1 LKDRKN
7 PYILLIAVGFS
18 SLASHPFGPGRSPG
32 LVTATDDTP
41 LPVSSISNI
50 STFPLRRFGSDAF
63 AYGLVAAFIFVLTG
77 GLWFLWQT
85 DVEWAHVEDRMNAWT
100 QAAETSSELG
110 PILAN
115 IYTVGLVPSGTT
127 EEPAQDRVT
136 EIRKTYESKFAIVAE
151 RVRSLSIAADR
162 ESVLK
167 ELDNIQT
174 GAQAMLGLADTLRG
188 PGRTR
193 LNDPA
198 ESGRLTEVLRL
209 MEERYGAAAKALQRL
224 QKHEHNF
231 AVELSRERIHLS
243 EKYHNIAYGTGALL
257 MLLFGLSV
265 GCLWLRN
272 RQARGDAAS
281 LHAIQADRKEAEQEY
296 QSLFDNAGEG
306 IFQTTP
312 EGRIVKANRSFARM
326 YGYESPQQLMEKV
339 TDAAQLFVDSS
350 QRQALLDTLKVED
363 AVSNFEFEVMRA
375 DGRLI
380 WVRENVR
387 AIRNERGELRYLEGT
402 VEDVSDV
409 WWGEQRRRLQYS
421 LARVL
426 GDSATV
432 DEARP
437 EVIST
442 ICKAMGWDAGIF
454 FQVTGS
460 ELHALEMWHL
470 PDLEMDELQMALPHL
485 VFKKGQRLV
494 GEAWAEAE
502 PKWIAELS
510 AELHYANADLL
521 QACGMAAVFATP
533 IALDGEVQYV
543 LELFSSKIAL
553 PDPELLQVLGSI
565 SSQLGH
571 LMERKRSEEALRRS
585 EMRKAAILRSAL
597 DCIIT
602 FDLDGQITEFNP
614 AAERA
619 FGYTAAEAMGRELA
633 ELIIP
638 ESLRES
644 HRRGLALY
652 SATTVG
658 TMAGRRIELI
668 AMRADGKEFPVEMSI
683 SRIVIDGKPM
693 FTGYMRDISERQ
705 EAERIT
711 SELAAVVANSNDAIV
726 ACTLEGRIVSWNVGA
741 ERIYGYASEEA
752 IGKQLDI
759 LIPPDRLDEF
769 PQALTMVKRGES
781 VANYETIRLRK
792 DAKRISVSLTDS
804 PIRSESGRITGLSSI
819 ARDIT
824 ERKRLEEELL
834 QSQKMDAVGRLAGG
848 IAHDFNNILTAILG
862 YSDLIIGQIDER
874 QWMYKHLTEIRKAA
888 DFAASLTHQLL
899 AFSRRQPLFLRVFS
913 INDTVK
919 NMQKML
925 QRVIGEHIQIHTH
938 LKAEIGRLKADPSQ
952 LEQVLLNL
960 CVNARD
966 AMPKGGSITIETSD
980 VTYFLDDFYS
990 VNEMPAGE
998 YVKLVVCDTGTGM
1011 TPEVKKHIFE
1021 PFFTTKEKGQ
1031 GTGLG
1036 LATCY
1041 GIVKQSGG
1049 YITVD
1054 SHVDVGTTFSI
1065 YLPRVDESGEKSNIR
1080 KEVGQLPGGH
1090 ETVLYVEDEIT
1101 VRSLT
1106 AHVLRRLGYTVLE
1119 AASGK
1124 QARDAIENYNGREV
1138 HLLFSDVVLPDAGGK
1153 ELADWIRETRSG
1165 RTKILFT
1172 SGYVDESILK
1182 RHGLEGGTAFLQK
1195 PFTPADLAKKVR
1207 EVLDNPET

>member
-1 LKDRKN
+1 
-7 PYILLIAVGFS
+7 
-18 SLASHPFGPGRSPG
+18 
-32 LVTATDDTP
+32 
-41 LPVSSISNI
+41 
-50 STFPLRRFGSDAF
+50 
-63 AYGLVAAFIFVLTG
+63 
-77 GLWFLWQT
+77 
-85 DVEWAHVEDRMNAWT
+85 MNAWT

-110 PILAN
+110 PILAS
-115 IYTVGLVPSGTT
+115 IYTVGVEPPIP
-127 EEPAQDRVT
+127 EETPVLDPVIEA
-136 EIRKTYESKFAIVAE
+136 RKAYEGKFSVVAE

-174 GAQAMLGLADTLRG
+174 GAQAMLGVADTLRG
-188 PGRTR
+188 PGRPQLDEPEQR
-193 LNDPA
+193 
-198 ESGRLTEVLRL
+198 GRFTEMLRL
-209 MEERYGAAAKALQRL
+209 MQERYGAAAKALQLL

-231 AVELSRERIHLS
+231 AVELSRERILLA
-243 EKYHNIAYGTGALL
+243 EKYHQIAYGTGA
-257 MLLFGLSV
+257 MLFLIFGASV
-265 GCLWLRN
+265 GSLWLRN
-272 RQARGDAAS
+272 RQARGDAARLQGVDKS
-281 LHAIQADRKEAEQEY
+281 RKEAEHEY
-296 QSLFDNAGEG
+296 RSLFDNAIEG

-312 EGRIVKANRSFARM
+312 KGQILTANRALARM
-326 YGYESPQQLMEKV
+326 YGYDSPQQLIEKV
-339 TDAAQLFVDSS
+339 TDVAKQLYVDPS
-350 QRQALLDTLKVED
+350 QRQALLEALKRED
-363 AVSNFEFEVMRA
+363 VVSNFEFEIMRA

-380 WVRENVR
+380 WVRESVR
-387 AIRNERGELRYLEGT
+387 AIRNEDGELRCLEGT

-426 GDSATV
+426 GNSTTV
-432 DEARP
+432 EQARP
-437 EVIST
+437 EIIST
-442 ICKAMGWDAGIF
+442 ICKAMGWDVGIF
-454 FQVTGS
+454 LEVAGT
-460 ELHALEMWHL
+460 ELHAIEMWSV
-470 PDLEMDELQMALPHL
+470 PDMEMEELRMALPHL
-485 VFKKGQRLV
+485 VYKRGQRLA
-494 GEAWAEAE
+494 GEAWSEGE

-510 AELHYANADLL
+510 SELHYANADLL
-521 QACGMAAVFATP
+521 QACGMSAAFAVP

-571 LMERKRSEEALRRS
+571 LMERKRSEEALRKS

-602 FDLDGQITEFNP
+602 FDLDGKITEFNP

-619 FGYTAAEAMGRELA
+619 FGYTTEEALGRELA

-652 SATTVG
+652 NATTMG
-658 TMAGRRIELI
+658 TMAGRRMELI
-668 AMRADGKEFPVEMSI
+668 AMRADGSEFPVEMSI

-693 FTGYMRDISERQ
+693 FTGYMRDITERQ

-741 ERIYGYASEEA
+741 ERIYGYSVEEA
-752 IGKQLDI
+752 VGKQLDV

-792 DAKRISVSLTDS
+792 DGKRISVSLTDS

-862 YSDLIIGQIDER
+862 YSDLLIGQIDER
-874 QWMYKHLTEIRKAA
+874 QWMYKHLSEIRKAA

-966 AMPKGGSITIETSD
+966 AMPKGGSITIETAD

-998 YVKLVVCDTGTGM
+998 YVKLTICDTGTGM
-1011 TPEVKKHIFE
+1011 TPDVKKHIFE

-1054 SHVDVGTTFSI
+1054 SQVGVGTTFSI
-1065 YLPRVDESGEKSNIR
+1065 YLPRVDESGEKSSIR

-1124 QARDAIENYNGREV
+1124 QARDAIENFNGREV

-1165 RTKILFT
+1165 RTKLLFT

-1182 RHGLEGGTAFLQK
+1182 RHGLEIGTAFLQK
-1195 PFTPADLAKKVR
+1195 PFTPADLARKVR
-1207 EVLDNPET
+1207 EVLDSSEN

>member
-1 LKDRKN
+1 MRCGLDGAEERA
-7 PYILLIAVGFS
+7 YFEGRCRL
-18 SLASHPFGPGRSPG
+18 PFACLPTPKGPGHLPAQASAPG
-32 LVTATDDTP
+32 NPP
-41 LPVSSISNI
+41 LLVSSNPNI
-50 STFPLRRFGSDAF
+50 STPPLRRIGSDAL
-63 AYGLVAAFIFVLTG
+63 AYGLAAAFVAVLG
-77 GLWFLWQT
+77 AGWWLLWQT
-85 DVEWAHVEDRMNAWT
+85 DSEWKRVEDRMRGWT
-100 QAAETSSELG
+100 EAAEI
-110 PILAN
+110 P
-115 IYTVGLVPSGTT
+115 
-127 EEPAQDRVT
+127 
-136 EIRKTYESKFAIVAE
+136 E
-151 RVRSLSIAADR
+151 R
-162 ESVLK
+162 
-167 ELDNIQT
+167 
-174 GAQAMLGLADTLRG
+174 
-188 PGRTR
+188 
-193 LNDPA
+193 
-198 ESGRLTEVLRL
+198 
-209 MEERYGAAAKALQRL
+209 
-224 QKHEHNF
+224 NF
-231 AVELSRERIHLS
+231 ANELSRERVGLVA
-243 EKYHNIAYGTGALL
+243 KYHHIAYGTAAVLL
-257 MLLFGLSV
+257 LIFAASAAR
-265 GCLWLRN
+265 LWQHH
-272 RQARGDAAS
+272 RQAREDALAVETEQK
-281 LHAIQADRKEAEQEY
+281 AGREAAQEY
-296 QSLFDNAGEG
+296 HSLFDNASEG

-312 EGRIVKANRSFARM
+312 DGRIITANRALARM
-326 YGYESPQQLMEKV
+326 YGYESPQQLMETV
-339 TDAAQLFVDSS
+339 TDVATQLYVEPG
-350 QRQALLDTLKVED
+350 QRQALLDALRLTD
-363 AVSNFEFEVMRA
+363 AVSNFEFEVVRA
-375 DGRLI
+375 DGRMI

-387 AIRNERGELRYLEGT
+387 AVRNERGELRHLEGT

-409 WWGEQRRRLQYS
+409 WWGEQRRRLQYA

-432 DEARP
+432 EEARP
-437 EVIST
+437 QILST
-442 ICKAMGWDAGIF
+442 ICKALGWDVGIF
-454 FQVTGS
+454 FEATADG
-460 ELHALEMWHL
+460 LHAIEMWHV
-470 PDLEMDELQMALPHL
+470 PDLEMEELRMALPHL
-485 VFKKGQRLV
+485 VYRRGERLA
-494 GEAWAEAE
+494 GEAWGEGE

-510 AELHYANADLL
+510 TEANYANADLL
-521 QACGMAAVFATP
+521 QACGMSAAFAVP
-533 IALDGEVQYV
+533 IAVDGEVRYV
-543 LELFSSKIAL
+543 LEFFSSKIAL

-571 LMERKRSEEALRRS
+571 LVERKRAEEALRKS
-585 EMRKAAILRSAL
+585 EMRKAAILRAAL

-602 FDLDGQITEFNP
+602 FDLDGRITEFNP

-619 FGYTAAEAMGRELA
+619 FGYTAQEAMGRELA
-633 ELIIP
+633 GLIIP
-638 ESLRES
+638 ESLRET

-652 SATTVG
+652 NATTVG
-658 TMAGRRIELI
+658 PMAGRRMELT
-668 AMRADGKEFPVEMSI
+668 AMRADGTEFPVEMSI

-693 FTGYMRDISERQ
+693 FTGYMRDITERQ

-726 ACTLEGRIVSWNVGA
+726 ACTLEGKIVSWNVGA
-741 ERIYGYASEEA
+741 ERVYGFAAEEV
-752 IGKQLDI
+752 IGKQLDM

-769 PQALTMVKRGES
+769 PQTLTMVKRGES
-781 VANYETIRLRK
+781 VTNYETVRLRK
-792 DAKRISVSLTDS
+792 DGKRISVSVTDS
-804 PIRSESGRITGLSSI
+804 PIRSEGGRVTGLSSI

-874 QWMYKHLTEIRKAA
+874 QWMYKHLFEIRKAA

-925 QRVIGEHIQIHTH
+925 GRVIGEHIQINTQ

-966 AMPKGGSITIETSD
+966 AMPNGGTITIETAD

-998 YVKLVVCDTGTGM
+998 YVKLTICDCGTGM

-1054 SHVDVGTTFSI
+1054 SAVGVGTTFSI
-1065 YLPRVDESGEKSNIR
+1065 YLPRVDESGEKSSIR

-1119 AASGK
+1119 AGSGK
-1124 QARDAIENYNGREV
+1124 QARDAIESNNGREV

-1153 ELADWIRETRSG
+1153 ELAEWIRQTRTG
-1165 RTKILFT
+1165 RTKLLFT
-1172 SGYVDESILK
+1172 SGYVDENILR
-1182 RHGLEGGTAFLQK
+1182 RHGLEIGTAFLQK

-1207 EVLDNPET
+1207 EVLDSSEN

>member
-1 LKDRKN
+1 VR
-7 PYILLIAVGFS
+7 
-18 SLASHPFGPGRSPG
+18 
-32 LVTATDDTP
+32 
-41 LPVSSISNI
+41 SISNI

-63 AYGLVAAFIFVLTG
+63 TYGLVAAFIAGLTA
-77 GLWFLWQT
+77 GLWLLWKT
-85 DVEWAHVEDRMNAWT
+85 DVEWAGVEDRMNAWT
-100 QAAETSSELG
+100 QAAVTSSELG
-110 PILAN
+110 PILAA
-115 IYTVGLVPSGTT
+115 IYTVGVVPPVPG
-127 EEPAQDRVT
+127 EAPVPDPVIEV
-136 EIRKTYESKFAIVAE
+136 RKTYESKFSVVAE

-174 GAQAMLGLADTLRG
+174 GAQAMLGMADTLRG
-188 PGRTR
+188 PGRPG
-193 LNDPA
+193 LNEP
-198 ESGRLTEVLRL
+198 EQRGRFIEMLRL
-209 MEERYGAAAKALQRL
+209 MEERYEAAAKALQRL
-224 QKHEHNF
+224 QKHEHHF
-231 AVELSRERIHLS
+231 AVELSRERVRLA
-243 EKYHNIAYGTGALL
+243 EKYHQIAYGIGAVLL
-257 MLLFGLSV
+257 VIFGV
-265 GCLWLRN
+265 GVGSLWLRN
-272 RQARGDAAS
+272 RQARGDAAKLMGVEKS
-281 LHAIQADRKEAEQEY
+281 RKEAEHDY
-296 QSLFDNAGEG
+296 RSLFDNAIEG

-312 EGRIVKANRSFARM
+312 EGRILTANRALARM
-326 YGYESPQQLMEKV
+326 YGYESPQQLIEKV
-339 TDAAQLFVDSS
+339 TDVAKQLYVDQS
-350 QRQALLDTLKVED
+350 QRQALLEALKTED
-363 AVSNFEFEVMRA
+363 VVSNFEFEVMRA

-387 AIRNERGELRYLEGT
+387 AIRNESGHLRCLEGT

-432 DEARP
+432 EQARP
-437 EVIST
+437 EIIST
-442 ICKAMGWDAGIF
+442 ICKAMGWDVGVF
-454 FQVTGS
+454 FEVTGT
-460 ELHALEMWHL
+460 ELHAIEMWSV
-470 PDLEMDELQMALPHL
+470 PDLEMEELRMALPHL
-485 VFKKGQRLV
+485 VYKRGQRLA
-494 GEAWAEAE
+494 GEAWSEGE

-521 QACGMAAVFATP
+521 QACGMSAAFAVP

-571 LMERKRSEEALRRS
+571 LMERKRSEEALRKS

-602 FDLDGQITEFNP
+602 FDLDGRITEFNP

-619 FGYTAAEAMGRELA
+619 FGYTAEEALGRELA

-652 SATTVG
+652 NATTMG

-668 AMRADGKEFPVEMSI
+668 AMRADGSEFPVEMAI

-693 FTGYMRDISERQ
+693 FTGYMRDITERQ
-705 EAERIT
+705 QAERTT

-726 ACTLEGRIVSWNVGA
+726 ACTLEGKIVSWNVGA
-741 ERIYGYASEEA
+741 ERTYGYGAEEA
-752 IGKQLDI
+752 VGKQLDI

-792 DAKRISVSLTDS
+792 DGKRISVSLTDS

-862 YSDLIIGQIDER
+862 YSDLLIGQIDER
-874 QWMYKHLTEIRKAA
+874 QWMYKHLSEIRKAA

-966 AMPKGGSITIETSD
+966 AMPKGGSITIETAD

-998 YVKLVVCDTGTGM
+998 YVKLTICDTGTGM

-1054 SHVDVGTTFSI
+1054 SQVDVGTTFSI
-1065 YLPRVDESGEKSNIR
+1065 YLPRVDESGEKSSIR

-1153 ELADWIRETRSG
+1153 ELAEWIRETRSG
-1165 RTKILFT
+1165 RTKLLFT

-1182 RHGLEGGTAFLQK
+1182 RHGLEIGTAFLQK

-1207 EVLDNPET
+1207 EVLDSTEN